1 MILRGRI
8 YLTASAYAEGFG
20 GQKERKGAARRSR
33 NQRSADSFVRAKV
46 PMRQEHAD
54 KAVRAPEK
62 SSQRTMIP
70 RDCSAETQTNKKTKK
85 AGDNFFLDSWLP
97 NLLFRNSMRL

>member
-1 MILRGRI
+1 VDRKNAKAQRGVAA
-8 YLTASAYAEGFG
+8 T
-20 GQKERKGAARRSR
+20 KGARTVP
-33 NQRSADSFVRAKV
+33 QCGIRAKV

-62 SSQRTMIP
+62 SSRRTMIP